1 MFLFLF
7 INSRNEAL
15 KFDNLDP
22 ARIIWFGLIFNF
34 GKFRKI
40 FKPVKVGQSNF
51 PSRTEHAKKISF
63 SVKMQSIRLATGGDV
78 VAIWEGVGYNP
89 VHTFSPTSGTRKVIS
104 TSWNNDGSCLASC
117 VESSD
122 KILLTSIKPA
132 SFTTVEVETSLG
144 VSPIRVLYP
153 RTSIKLVIVGSTD
166 KVR

>member
-1 MFLFLF
+1 L
-7 INSRNEAL
+7 
-15 KFDNLDP
+15 DNQ
-22 ARIIWFGLIFNF
+22 IF
-34 GKFRKI
+34 RA
-40 FKPVKVGQSNF
+40 
-51 PSRTEHAKKISF
+51 EHAKKISF